1 MFGNIESYTEKIV
14 DFSNFEW
21 SQLFDALMFGG
32 AMLLIGM
39 AAVFAVLFILW
50 LFLGLFKL
58 VFHDLPKNRK
68 NKKVEV
74 APVKVVEE
82 VTSDKNN
89 DEELIAVI
97 SAAIAMAE
105 GDDSGLKFRV
115 VSFKRT

>member
-1 MFGNIESYTEKIV
+1 MFGIEDYTAKIV
-14 DFSNFEW
+14 DFANFEW
-21 SQLFDALMFGG
+21 SQLLDALMFGG
-32 AMLLIGM
+32 AMLLNGL
-39 AAVFAVLFILW
+39 ASVFSVFLVLW
-50 LFLGLFKL
+50 LFLCLFKL
-58 VFHDLPKNRK
+58 VFHDLPKKRK
-68 NKKVEV
+68 PKKVEP

-82 VTSDKNN
+82 VSKDTNK